1 MPKPKLKPTVMGKA
15 YEYACILA
23 LEKILKNI
31 RPIEITKNNSLNI
44 ACDRYNE
51 IDEDNQKDMLK
62 SAIVG
67 IEAIIQMEPK
77 IIEDGKDELTISL
90 QPDNVAMS
98 GDVRDVLLIRRSIE
112 WEIGIS
118 VKHNHAALK
127 HSRLSNKLDFGYIW
141 FGIKCSETYF
151 NEIKPIFDILK
162 KYKDSGKLW
171 AEISNKSKKI
181 YEPLLLAFKKEF
193 DSLYAEHKK
202 IITEK
207 LILYLLGSNG
217 KDYYKMIHWKNTT
230 TKVQPFNLY
239 GTLNQ
244 ESSKKK
250 PDIKFGK
257 ISLPTKVIDFSFK
270 ENSKTTLELT
280 MNNGWAI
287 SFRIHN
293 ATSKVETSLKFD
305 IQLLGQPSDLFYKY
319 VEW

>member
-1 MPKPKLKPTVMGKA
+1 MPKSAIKPTVMGKA

-23 LEKILKNI
+23 IEKILKDI
-31 RPIEITKNNSLNI
+31 RQIEIIKNNSLNI

-51 IDEDNQKDMLK
+51 VDEYNKKDMLK
-62 SAIVG
+62 SALAG

-77 IIEDGKDELTISL
+77 IIEDGNDKLTISL

-98 GDVRDVLLIRRSIE
+98 GDVRDVLLIRRAIE

-127 HSRLSNKLDFGYIW
+127 HSRLSAKLDFGNIW
-141 FGIKCSETYF
+141 FGFNCSEVYF
-151 NEIKPIFDILK
+151 NEIYTIFNELK
-162 KYKDSGKLW
+162 KYKAAGKLW
-171 AEISNKSKKI
+171 AEISNKAENI
-181 YEPLLLAFKKEF
+181 YEPILNAFKKEF
-193 DSLYAEHKK
+193 DLLYAKHQK

-217 KDYYKMIHWKNTT
+217 KDYYKMIHWKNNTT
-230 TKVQPFNLY
+230 RIQPFNLY

-244 ESSKKK
+244 ESSRKK
-250 PDIKFGK
+250 PGIKFGK
-257 ISLPTKVIDFSFK
+257 ISLPTKIIDFSFK

-293 ATSKVETSLKFD
+293 AASKVETSLKFD

-319 VEW
+319 AEW

>member
-1 MPKPKLKPTVMGKA
+1 MPKLTVKPTVMGKA

-23 LEKILKNI
+23 LEKTLKEI
-31 RPIEITKNNSLNI
+31 RPIKIIKNNSLSI
-44 ACDRYNE
+44 SHDRYNE
-51 IDEDNQKDMLK
+51 VDKSIQEDMLK
-62 SAIVG
+62 SALAG
-67 IEAIIQMEPK
+67 IKAIIQMEPK
-77 IIEDGKDELTISL
+77 IIDDGNDELSISL
-90 QPDNVAMS
+90 QPDNVAMR
-98 GDVRDVLLIRRSIE
+98 GDVRDVLLMRRSIE

-127 HSRLSNKLDFGYIW
+127 HSRLSSKLDFGNIW
-141 FGIKCSETYF
+141 FGINCSEIYF
-151 NEIKPIFDILK
+151 NEIYPIFDKLK
-162 KYKDSGKLW
+162 KYKDAKKLW
-171 AEISNKSKKI
+171 AEISNKAEEI
-181 YEPLLLAFKKEF
+181 YEPILSAFKKEF
-193 DSLYAEHKK
+193 DSLYIKHKT

-217 KDYYKMIHWKNTT
+217 KDYYKMIHWKNNT
-230 TKVQPFNLY
+230 TKIQPFNLY

-250 PDIKFGK
+250 PCIKFGK
-257 ISLPTKVIDFSFK
+257 LSLPSKIIDFSFK
-270 ENSKTTLELT
+270 EGSKTTLELT

-319 VEW
+319 AEW

>member
-1 MPKPKLKPTVMGKA
+1 MPKSTIKPTVMGKA
-15 YEYACILA
+15 YEYACIMA
-23 LEKILKNI
+23 LEKILKDI
-31 RPIEITKNNSLNI
+31 RPIEIFANNSLNI
-44 ACDRYNE
+44 ARDRYNE
-51 IDEDNQKDMLK
+51 VDENIQKDMLK
-62 SAIVG
+62 SALAG

-77 IIEDGKDELTISL
+77 IIEDGKDKLTISL
-90 QPDNVAMS
+90 QPDKVAMS
-98 GDVRDVLLIRRSIE
+98 GDVRDVLIIRRSIN

-127 HSRLSNKLDFGYIW
+127 HSRLSIKLDFGNIW
-141 FGIKCSETYF
+141 FGINCSENYF
-151 NEIKPIFDILK
+151 NEIYPIFDKLK
-162 KYKDSGKLW
+162 KYKASGKLW
-171 AEISNKSKKI
+171 SEISNKAEEI
-181 YEPLLLAFKKEF
+181 YEPILNSFKTEF
-193 DSLYAEHKK
+193 DSLYVRHQK

-217 KDYYKMIHWKNTT
+217 KDYYKMIHWKNNTT
-230 TKVQPFNLY
+230 RVQPFNLY

-244 ESSKKK
+244 ESSRKK

-257 ISLPTKVIDFSFK
+257 ISLPTKIIDFSFK

-293 ATSKVETSLKFD
+293 AASKVETSLKFD